1 MMIFKK
7 LQKESWQDI
16 SKKDY
21 QIKKQRKEWLIMK
34 QGMQFVGG
42 F

>member
-34 QGMQFVGG
+34 QDMQFVGG